1 MCTNVC
7 GINDPRTICG
17 EGSPSVSV
25 LPSDLLA
32 STICVFVHLCVCV
45 FVYDDDAVDD
55 VDDDDHLDDLVVGQD
70 ASLLLGNT
78 PLHDLDDKYKII
90 FSRNSAASL
99 TP

>member
-1 MCTNVC
+1 MPWYNFIANSIS
-7 GINDPRTICG
+7 GAART
-17 EGSPSVSV
+17 EEKQ
-25 LPSDLLA
+25 
-32 STICVFVHLCVCV
+32 
-45 FVYDDDAVDD
+45 YDDDAVDD

>member
-1 MCTNVC
+1 MISLNPMLFKNIPPV
-7 GINDPRTICG
+7 
-17 EGSPSVSV
+17 GSFKHF
-25 LPSDLLA
+25 
-32 STICVFVHLCVCV
+32 VFVHLCVCV
-45 FVYDDDAVDD
+45 FVFDDDAVDD